1 MQEAVPWWKANLMR
15 FIVALLSFVLLSE
28 AAAQQSHRYV
38 GTDARVVAF
47 GHYFTEPNTDNENLQ
62 LTNMRYVEL
71 HGGIAVIDLGAETK
85 WPFPGFSGLVGFRA
99 GKRLFLDGQVGA
111 AFPSL
116 GTAKVGLGFLSPK
129 SRGFSFT
136 AGHRFWPN
144 HVFVQLGYKGEE
156 GSLGLNVRGVESF
169 ISFELSQWV
178 IDQWRH
184 QGPDYLLHDSEERS
198 FYSRFILGF
207 GLRKYLTK

>member
-1 MQEAVPWWKANLMR
+1 MR
-15 FIVALLSFVLLSE
+15 FVVALLSLVLLSD
-28 AAAQQSHRYV
+28 AAAQQSQRNTGMDAHA
-38 GTDARVVAF
+38 GTIGQDSLRPNVAK
-47 GHYFTEPNTDNENLQ
+47 ENLP

-71 HGGIAVIDLGAETK
+71 HGGIAVIDLGAESK

-99 GKRLFLDGQVGA
+99 GKHLFLDCQVGA

-129 SRGFSFT
+129 SQGVSFT
-136 AGHRFWPN
+136 AGCRFWPN
-144 HVFVQLGYKGEE
+144 HVFVQLGYKSDER
-156 GSLGLNVRGVESF
+156 LVNVRNRERIEVF
-169 ISFELSQWV
+169 ISLEVSQWL
-178 IDQWRH
+178 IDERRDPTSIH
-184 QGPDYLLHDSEERS
+184 YDSEERS

>member
-1 MQEAVPWWKANLMR
+1 MR
-15 FIVALLSFVLLSE
+15 FVVALLSLVLLSD
-28 AAAQQSHRYV
+28 AAAQQSYRNTGMDAHA
-38 GTDARVVAF
+38 GTIGQDSLRPNVAK
-47 GHYFTEPNTDNENLQ
+47 ENLP

-71 HGGIAVIDLGAETK
+71 HGGIAVIDLGAESK

-99 GKRLFLDGQVGA
+99 GKHLFLDCQVGA

-129 SRGFSFT
+129 SQGVSFT
-136 AGHRFWPN
+136 AGCRFWPN
-144 HVFVQLGYKGEE
+144 HVFVQLGYKSDER
-156 GSLGLNVRGVESF
+156 LVNVRNRERIEVF
-169 ISFELSQWV
+169 ISLEVSQWL
-178 IDQWRH
+178 IDERRDPTSIH
-184 QGPDYLLHDSEERS
+184 YDSEERS